1 MISNINARIF
11 ESKNKKIKKNFNV
24 FKINEKKLNVFKIN
38 ETLER
43 FEKGSWHS
51 MH

>member
-1 MISNINARIF
+1 ML
-11 ESKNKKIKKNFNV
+11 EYLKVKIKKKKKFNV

>member
-1 MISNINARIF
+1 ML
-11 ESKNKKIKKNFNV
+11 EYLKVKIKKKKKINV

>member
-1 MISNINARIF
+1 ML
-11 ESKNKKIKKNFNV
+11 EYLKVTIKKKKNLNV
-24 FKINEKKLNVFKIN
+24 FKINEKKLYVFKIN

>member
-1 MISNINARIF
+1 MILNINARIF
-11 ESKNKKIKKNFNV
+11 ESKKKKKKLNV
-24 FKINEKKLNVFKIN
+24 LKINEKKLNVFKIN
-38 ETLER
+38 KTLER

>member
-1 MISNINARIF
+1 ML
-11 ESKNKKIKKNFNV
+11 EYLKVKIKKFIKKKLNV
-24 FKINEKKLNVFKIN
+24 FKINEKKLYVFKIN

>member
-1 MISNINARIF
+1 ML
-11 ESKNKKIKKNFNV
+11 EYQKVKNKKKLNV
-24 FKINEKKLNVFKIN
+24 FKTNEKKLNVFKIN

>member
-1 MISNINARIF
+1 ML
-11 ESKNKKIKKNFNV
+11 EYLKVKKKKLNV
-24 FKINEKKLNVFKIN
+24 SKINEKKLNVFKIN

-43 FEKGSWHS
+43 FGKGSWHS

>member
-11 ESKNKKIKKNFNV
+11 ESKKKKKLNV
-24 FKINEKKLNVFKIN
+24 SKINEKKLNVFKIN

>member
-1 MISNINARIF
+1 MILNINARIF
-11 ESKNKKIKKNFNV
+11 ESKNKKVKKKLNV
-24 FKINEKKLNVFKIN
+24 FKINEKKLYVFKIN